1 MTESG
6 PLRIG
11 FVGTGFV
18 AGFHLLAFEAVRNSV
33 IAGVYSPH
41 RQRRDAFAERV
52 NGRGLGPCRA
62 YDSLHEMILSG
73 EIDALWLL
81 APNDTRLAQLTDIAE
96 VANSGNTALAAVA
109 CEKPLARNLA
119 EARQMVSLIEEAH
132 LLHGYLENQVFAP
145 AVRRAKE
152 LLWQRAVPS
161 AGRPYLVRAAEEHSG
176 PHEEWFW
183 QTERQGGGAML
194 DMMCHS
200 VETGR
205 FLLTEP
211 GAERS
216 TLSPTAA
223 QAYVARLRK
232 SEPAA
237 VGGPGSRPDPPRPST
252 RAEDYAHRAVT
263 FADAGGATALV
274 EASSSW
280 SYVGAGLRIVIEIHG
295 PEYSPELSTLR
306 TGLQLFLSRAISTP
320 EGEDMVEKQNAEHGL
335 MPVVEDEAASYGYV
349 AEDRH
354 MVESFLAGRPPE
366 ETFYDGM
373 AVVELLMA
381 LYKSSETSC
390 RLELP
395 DATLSSFVP
404 SFSQVTSTH

>member
-1 MTESG
+1 MSDSG
-6 PLRIG
+6 TLRIG

-18 AGFHLLAFEAVRNSV
+18 AGFHLMAFEGVRNSV
-33 IAGVYSPH
+33 IAGVYSP
-41 RQRRDAFAERV
+41 QPERREAFAARV
-52 NGRGLGPCRA
+52 NGGGLGPCRA
-62 YDSLHEMILSG
+62 YESLGAMILSG
-73 EIDALWLL
+73 EIDAVWLL
-81 APNDTRLAQLTDIAE
+81 APNDSRVAQMTEIARI
-96 VANSGNTALAAVA
+96 AKSGRTPLAAVA

-119 EARQMVSLIEEAH
+119 EAAQMVSMAEEAG

-145 AVRRAKE
+145 GIRRAKE

-183 QTERQGGGAML
+183 QADRQGGGAML

-211 GAERS
+211 GADRS
-216 TLSPTAA
+216 TLSPIAA
-223 QAYVARLRK
+223 QAYVARLRAAEPSAHHRHI
-232 SEPAA
+232 SED
-237 VGGPGSRPDPPRPST
+237 SRPDLRRSST
-252 RAEDYAHRAVT
+252 KAEDYAHGVVT
-263 FADAGGATALV
+263 FADARGATILV

-280 SYVGAGLRIVIEIHG
+280 SYVGAGLRIVIEIQG
-295 PEYSPELSTLR
+295 PEYSAELSTLR

-354 MVESFLAGRPPE
+354 MVESFRAGRAPE
-366 ETFYDGM
+366 ETFHHGL

-381 LYKSSETSC
+381 LYKSAETFC
-390 RLELP
+390 RLQLP
-395 DATLSSFVP
+395 DPALAGFRP
-404 SFSQVTSTH
+404 SF

>member
-1 MTESG
+1 MD
-6 PLRIG
+6 
-11 FVGTGFV
+11 
-18 AGFHLLAFEAVRNSV
+18 LA
-33 IAGVYSPH
+33 
-41 RQRRDAFAERV
+41 D
-52 NGRGLGPCRA
+52 
-62 YDSLHEMILSG
+62 
-73 EIDALWLL
+73 
-81 APNDTRLAQLTDIAE
+81 DTRLPQLTEIAE
-96 VANSGNTALAAVA
+96 IANSGSTALTAVA

-119 EARQMVSLIEEAH
+119 EAAQMVRLIEEAD

-145 AVRRAKE
+145 AVRRA
-152 LLWQRAVPS
+152 RSCRGSAPS
-161 AGRPYLVRAAEEHSG
+161 RPPVGRTSSGRRQEHSG

-183 QTERQGGGAML
+183 QAERTGGGAML

-205 FLLTEP
+205 FPPTEP

-216 TLSPTAA
+216 SLSPAAA
-223 QAYVARLRK
+223 QAYVARLRNTRHRPATGGAPGRTRLG
-232 SEPAA
+232 SPREPRTTHTASSPLPTPA
-237 VGGPGSRPDPPRPST
+237 ERRPSWKPAPRGLMSAPGS
-252 RAEDYAHRAVT
+252 H
-263 FADAGGATALV
+263 
-274 EASSSW
+274 
-280 SYVGAGLRIVIEIHG
+280 VIEIQG
-295 PEYSPELSTLR
+295 PEYSAELSTLR

-366 ETFYDGM
+366 ETFHDGM

-381 LYKSSETSC
+381 LYKSAETSC
-390 RLELP
+390 RLQLP

-404 SFSQVTSTH
+404 SF